1 MSTPTPPPA
10 DPGGAPQ
17 APASQAPAPSPAP
30 EPPSQAAQPAE
41 TDWKAE
47 AKKWEA
53 RAKENKGA
61 ADRLAQLEEANK
73 TEAQKLADRAS
84 KAEQTAAS
92 ATAEAMR
99 WRIAARNGI
108 SDEDAEIFLTGTTE
122 EALAKQ
128 AERLVALRGTAQQ
141 QGATTPG
148 QRLPVEA
155 LRPGALPNPPEPT
168 LAEQVAAAEKAGNWP
183 QAQQLKA
190 QQLMQLSE
198 NQ

>member
-10 DPGGAPQ
+10 DPGGTPQ
-17 APASQAPAPSPAP
+17 APPPAP
-30 EPPSQAAQPAE
+30 EPPQQAAQPAE
-41 TDWKAE
+41 TDWRAE

-61 ADRLAQLEEANK
+61 ADRLTQLEEANK
-73 TEAQKLADRAS
+73 TEAQKLADRAA
-84 KAEQTAAS
+84 KAEGERDGAK
-92 ATAEAMR
+92 AEALR

-122 EALAKQ
+122 EALSRQ
-128 AERLVALRGTAQQ
+128 AERLVALRGGSQQ
-141 QGATTPG
+141 AAAAVGPQG
-148 QRLPVEA
+148 QRTPVEA

-168 LAEQVAAAEKAGNWP
+168 LADQIAAAEKAGEWGT
-183 QAQQLKA
+183 AQRLKA
-190 QQLMQLSE
+190 QQLMQLANP